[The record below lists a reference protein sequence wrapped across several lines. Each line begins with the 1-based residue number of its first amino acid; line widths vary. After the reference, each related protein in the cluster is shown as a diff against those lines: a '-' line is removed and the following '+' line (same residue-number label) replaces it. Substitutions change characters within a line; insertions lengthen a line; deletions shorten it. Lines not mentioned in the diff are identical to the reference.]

1 MKIAQLSL
9 TLAMSVLLAACHSS
23 DDDVND
29 PTESPV
35 EQPGNGGENPGTGPG
50 NGGETPE
57 PKPEPEPEPAVLLQ
71 ESFAG
76 TELPAGWKQHNGA
89 SGAAYVKDG
98 ALFVDGRKDN
108 YTATAVTLPV
118 PATQNFRLDAEFT
131 VSAANN
137 NSRWVSFMY
146 RVSDTQNLEPYFQ
159 AAFRQNAAASN
170 GTELAYRSNNGWNV
184 THTAA
189 FGEALDPDKTY
200 RVTIEAYNGRVRQY
214 LDGVLLHDA
223 EVGDVR
229 SGSFGIQA
237 AGAMIRV
244 NEITIKEQ
252 LKALPS
258 MGDIYPTPQVVG
270 GVAMAPTLIAAYD
283 AAGAELRGAGGML
296 FALDASLN
304 LASAGGQ
311 SEGTLAQRLDAGVA
325 ALPLLRIADAATVEA
340 LATLANER
348 NLVDLTLVADDAELL
363 ALARQRI
370 PMARTALDLSRS
382 ALRNTRQDLLAV
394 VQQTNRS
401 GSKIAILPERMVER
415 DAVAYLQRMLITP
428 WADSRQT
435 TPQAAAQILTTGI
448 NGIITPDVEVFASL
462 LERFPANTLLRMPL
476 VIGHRGVPSLVDENT
491 LEGALKSVELGANAV
506 ESDIYLTTD
515 NRLVV
520 IHDDTLD
527 RTTTGK
533 GSVESYSLAELQAFR
548 TKPQGLAIPT
558 LDEYFEAL
566 RGKPVTQ
573 FVEIKTGNANIIAP
587 LKALIEKHGVQ
598 DQVIVISF
606 HQDQLRRMRD
616 IMPEMSAGFL
626 TSTPA
631 GTTPAVLRTILAG
644 TQAMSSTFNPSYGN
658 LSKEIMEAAKHRG
671 TTFWP
676 WTFRDQAIAETY
688 YQYGTNGLTTD
699 YAQWFSGYAVKV
711 APVSATITL
720 PRNIASSVPVTL
732 THQDGKT
739 STAQSSAMV
748 VVDSTAGYSAQDGQ
762 LVFSSAGQAT
772 VLLGHTQSLTG
783 GRQYT
788 IFSEPVTVTVQ

>member
-29 PTESPV
+29 PTQPPV
-35 EQPGNGGENPGTGPG
+35 EEPGNGGENPG

-57 PKPEPEPEPAVLLQ
+57 PEPKPEPEPAVLLQ

-76 TELPAGWKQHNGA
+76 TALPDGWKQNNGA

-98 ALFVDGRKDN
+98 ALFVDGRGDN
-108 YTATAVTLPV
+108 YTATAVTLPL
-118 PATQNFRLDAEFT
+118 PATQNFRLEAEFT
-131 VSAANN
+131 VTAANN

-146 RVSDTQNLEPYFQ
+146 RVSDTANLEPYYQ

-170 GTELAYRSNNGWNV
+170 GTELAYRSNNAWNV

-189 FGEALDPDKTY
+189 FSEALDAGKTY
-200 RVTIEAYNGRVRQY
+200 KVAIEAYNGRVRQY

-223 EVGDVR
+223 EISDVR
-229 SGSFGIQA
+229 PGTFGIQA
-237 AGAMIRV
+237 AGAVIRV
-244 NEITIKEQ
+244 EEITIKEQ

-258 MGDIYPTPQVVG
+258 MGDIYPTPQVES
-270 GVAMAPTLIAAYD
+270 GVVMAPTLIAAHD
-283 AAGAELRGAGGML
+283 AAGAEPGGAGGVL
-296 FALDASLN
+296 LALDASLN

-311 SEGTLAQRLDAGVA
+311 SAGTLAQLLDQGPA
-325 ALPLLRIADAATVEA
+325 ALPALRIADKQTVEA
-340 LATLANER
+340 LALVATER
-348 NLVDLTLVADDAELL
+348 NLVDLTLISGDASLL
-363 ALARQRI
+363 SLAREHI
-370 PMARTALDLSRS
+370 PMARTALDLSQS

-428 WADSRQT
+428 WAVSENT
-435 TPQAAAQILTTGI
+435 TPQLAAQILTTGI
-448 NGIITPDVEVFASL
+448 NGIITPDVDVFTAL
-462 LERFPANTLLRMPL
+462 LQRFPANTLLRKPL
-476 VIGHRGVPSLVDENT
+476 VVGHRGVPSQVDENT
-491 LEGALKSVELGANAV
+491 LEGAVKAVELGADAV

-515 NRLVV
+515 NRLVI

-527 RTTTGK
+527 RTTTGT
-533 GSVESYSLAELQAFR
+533 GSVESYSLAELQALR

-558 LDEYFEAL
+558 LDEFFEAL

-573 FVEIKTGNANIIAP
+573 FVEIKTANPNIIAP

-616 IMPEMSAGFL
+616 IMPEMSAGLL

-631 GTTPAVLRTILAG
+631 GSTAAVLRSILAG

-658 LSKEIMEAAKHRG
+658 LSGEIMEAAKHRG

-676 WTFRDQAIAETY
+676 WTFRDQAVAENY
-688 YQYGTNGLTTD
+688 YLYGTNGLTTD
-699 YAQWFSGYAVKV
+699 YAQWFSEYAVQV
-711 APVSATITL
+711 APVSA
-720 PRNIASSVPVTL
+720 APVLAQNTPAAL
-732 THQDGKT
+732 AVALQLQNGRTV
-739 STAQSSAMV
+739 SAQSSSMV
-748 VVDSTAGYSAQDGQ
+748 VVDSTASYRDEAGQ
-762 LVFSSAGQAT
+762 LIFTSAGQAT
-772 VLLGHTQSLTG
+772 VLVGHTQKLG
-783 GRQYT
+783 GERQYT
-788 IFSEPVTVTVQ
+788 IFSEPVVVTVQ

>member
-1 MKIAQLSL
+1 MKITHLSL

-23 DDDVND
+23 DDEDNETG
-29 PTESPV
+29 PPPV
-35 EQPGNGGENPGTGPG
+35 EQPGTGGENPGD
-50 NGGETPE
+50 GGETPE
-57 PKPEPEPEPAVLLQ
+57 PQPEPEPEPKVLLQ

-76 TELPAGWKQHNGA
+76 STLPAGWRQHNGVN
-89 SGAAYVKDG
+89 GAAYVKDG
-98 ALFVDGRKDN
+98 SLIVNGRGDDYN
-108 YTATAVTLPV
+108 ATAVMLPL
-118 PATQNFRLDAEFT
+118 PAIQNFRLDAGFT
-131 VSAANN
+131 LAAANN

-146 RVSDTQNLEPYFQ
+146 RVSDTANLEPYFQ

-189 FGEALDPDKTY
+189 FDEALQAGKTY
-200 RVTIEAYNGRVRQY
+200 RVSIEAYNGRVRQY
-214 LDGVLLHDA
+214 LDGKLLHDA

-229 SGSFGIQA
+229 PGTFGIQA
-237 AGAMIRV
+237 AGAEIRV
-244 NEITIKEQ
+244 HDITIKEQ

-258 MGDIYPTPQVVG
+258 MGDIYPAPQQES
-270 GVAMAPTLIAAYD
+270 GVAMAPTLIAAAD
-283 AAGAELRGAGGML
+283 AAGASLRGAGGML
-296 FALDASLN
+296 FGLDAALN

-311 SEGTLAQRLDAGVA
+311 SEGSLLQKLETGME
-325 ALPLLRIADAATVEA
+325 ALPALRIADAATIEA
-340 LATLANER
+340 LAAVAAER
-348 NLVDLTLVADDAELL
+348 NLVDLTLVADDADLL

-370 PMARTALDLSRS
+370 PMARTALDLSQS
-382 ALRNTRQDLLAV
+382 ALRNTRQDLLTV

-401 GSKIAILPERMVER
+401 GSKIAILPERMLAR

-428 WADSRQT
+428 WAVSQHT

-448 NGIITPDVEVFASL
+448 NGIITPDVEVFTTL

-506 ESDIYLTTD
+506 ESDIYLTRD
-515 NRLVV
+515 NRLVI

-533 GSVESYSLAELQAFR
+533 GSVENYSLAELQALR

-558 LDEYFEAL
+558 LDEYFGAL

-573 FVEIKTGNANIIAP
+573 FVEIKTGNPNIIAP
-587 LKALIEKHGVQ
+587 LKALIEAYGVQ

-616 IMPEMSAGFL
+616 IMPEMSAGLL
-626 TSTPA
+626 TSTPTGA
-631 GTTPAVLRTILAG
+631 APAVLRAILAG
-644 TQAMSSTFNPSYGN
+644 TQAMSSTFNPSYAN
-658 LSKEIMEAAKHRG
+658 LSREIMEVAKHRG

-676 WTFRDQAIAETY
+676 WTFRDQAVAENY
-688 YQYGTNGLTTD
+688 YQYGTHGLTTD
-699 YAQWFSGYAVKV
+699 YAQWFSDYAVRV
-711 APVSATITL
+711 APVSASISFAQNT
-720 PRNIASSVPVTL
+720 AAAAAVTL
-732 THQDGKT
+732 THQNGKT
-739 STAQSSAMV
+739 TAAQSAEMV
-748 VVDSTAGYSAQDGQ
+748 VVDSTAAYRQENGQ
-762 LVFSSAGQAT
+762 LIFTGAGQAT
-772 VLLGHTQSLTG
+772 VLLGYTQTLTG

-788 IFSEPVTVTVQ
+788 IFSEPVTVTIR